1 MEAVEY
7 FKQGYSCSE
16 SIIMYCIDKG
26 ICDESLLPIATAFSG
41 GLGNGCL
48 CGAVSGS
55 ACAVY
60 QALLLSGKL
69 GAEDVSD
76 LQ

>member
-26 ICDESLLPIATAFSG
+26 KKASFST
-41 GLGNGCL
+41 
-48 CGAVSGS
+48 
-55 ACAVY
+55 
-60 QALLLSGKL
+60 
-69 GAEDVSD
+69 
-76 LQ
+76 